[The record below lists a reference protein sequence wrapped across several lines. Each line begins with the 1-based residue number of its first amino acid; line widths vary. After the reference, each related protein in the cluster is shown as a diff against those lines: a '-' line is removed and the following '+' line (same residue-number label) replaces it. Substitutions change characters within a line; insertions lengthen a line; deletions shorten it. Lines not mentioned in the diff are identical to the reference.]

1 MPKITLDE
9 FCSHWVSRT
18 STRVMAS
25 RLEFNVFDFATAA
38 GDYTRQQF
46 LSSFASGGF
55 NGSKWAPRTSKWGKR
70 FTHPLMND
78 TGTLARSIQSEAG
91 RTDIVG
97 RRSDRTRIFRKGA
110 PQPAQPSAPAESLP
124 EEVSANPFVEIYRAV
139 KRAVLTLRENP
150 DDPLSPPLFKTV
162 AIDNGQFARIV
173 RDDNTEYE
181 TVFPAVFIHFIN
193 VRYLV
198 QQQRIGEGRATM
210 RVRFILNTLNNADE
224 DKECEAFLVFQRL
237 NVAIQDA
244 KNHEPA
250 LSERC
255 NLTYFDMPL
264 STNMLQAYWKI
275 EIHAGDLSA
284 LRINRHESADNTR
297 LMIHFLYLLNLEC
310 SACRS

>member
-46 LSSFASGGF
+46 VSSFASGGF

-110 PQPAQPSAPAESLP
+110 RYCMWTTEKSFPVKGKPGTQQGALRALCRHTQYRS
-124 EEVSANPFVEIYRAV
+124 EVRAV
-139 KRAVLTLRENP
+139 HGKP
-150 DDPLSPPLFKTV
+150 
-162 AIDNGQFARIV
+162 
-173 RDDNTEYE
+173 
-181 TVFPAVFIHFIN
+181 VFHAPSRTPAVHRILTEDGRLYRRPFH
-193 VRYLV
+193 RYD
-198 QQQRIGEGRATM
+198 
-210 RVRFILNTLNNADE
+210 F
-224 DKECEAFLVFQRL
+224 
-237 NVAIQDA
+237 
-244 KNHEPA
+244 
-250 LSERC
+250 
-255 NLTYFDMPL
+255 
-264 STNMLQAYWKI
+264 
-275 EIHAGDLSA
+275 
-284 LRINRHESADNTR
+284 
-297 LMIHFLYLLNLEC
+297 
-310 SACRS
+310 

>member
-97 RRSDRTRIFRKGA
+97 RRSGPYA
-110 PQPAQPSAPAESLP
+110 HLP
-124 EEVSANPFVEIYRAV
+124 ERRQVLHVDYGKELSSQGQAGTQQGALRALCRHTQYRSEVRAV
-139 KRAVLTLRENP
+139 HGKP
-150 DDPLSPPLFKTV
+150 
-162 AIDNGQFARIV
+162 
-173 RDDNTEYE
+173 
-181 TVFPAVFIHFIN
+181 VFHAPSRTPAVHRILTENGRLYRRPFH
-193 VRYLV
+193 RYD
-198 QQQRIGEGRATM
+198 
-210 RVRFILNTLNNADE
+210 F
-224 DKECEAFLVFQRL
+224 
-237 NVAIQDA
+237 
-244 KNHEPA
+244 
-250 LSERC
+250 
-255 NLTYFDMPL
+255 
-264 STNMLQAYWKI
+264 
-275 EIHAGDLSA
+275 
-284 LRINRHESADNTR
+284 
-297 LMIHFLYLLNLEC
+297 
-310 SACRS
+310 

>member
-1 MPKITLDE
+1 MIKD
-9 FCSHWVSRT
+9 
-18 STRVMAS
+18 
-25 RLEFNVFDFATAA
+25 
-38 GDYTRQQF
+38 
-46 LSSFASGGF
+46 
-55 NGSKWAPRTSKWGKR
+55 K
-70 FTHPLMND
+70 HP
-78 TGTLARSIQSEAG
+78 
-91 RTDIVG
+91 
-97 RRSDRTRIFRKGA
+97 A

-150 DDPLSPPLFKTV
+150 DVPLSPPLFKTV

-264 STNMLQAYWKI
+264 STNMLQAYWIDYEVWFRESSAWKYRDWVKRYVVMTAADTASIRVRNMTKYLVFRILDRKI